1 MKQTIASR
9 IIIEKNAIQFLS
21 NPNNSRYLE
30 CFMVENTVGFAAA
43 GLNEPLH
50 RVFRQVQ
57 KMLKLGLVEQTRL
70 ETRTGR
76 AIRYY
81 RTVSQE
87 FFVPFSHKSFE
98 EVLLEINLP
107 LEREF
112 IAAIASEW
120 TRYAANN
127 QGWGTLYSR
136 GNGGRLTARA
146 PVHSNPKEP
155 LPQAPKVFSWF
166 QEWNLS
172 PEDSDALL
180 TDLSALVKRYN
191 AKNDGS
197 QAPFLVRVGMSP
209 VSR

>member
-1 MKQTIASR
+1 M
-9 IIIEKNAIQFLS
+9 L
-21 NPNNSRYLE
+21 
-30 CFMVENTVGFAAA
+30 ENTIGFAAA
-43 GLNEPLH
+43 GLNESLH

-57 KMLKLGLVEQTRL
+57 KMLKLGLIEQTRF

-76 AIRYY
+76 AIRFYQ
-81 RTVSQE
+81 TVSQV

-136 GNGGRLTARA
+136 TEAGRLTARA
-146 PVHSNPKEP
+146 PVYSNPKTP
-155 LPQAPKVFSWF
+155 LNQAPKVLSWF

-180 TDLSALVKRYN
+180 TDLSALVERYN
-191 AKNDGS
+191 AKNDSS
-197 QAPFLVRVGMSP
+197 QTPYLVRVGMSP
-209 VSR
+209 LFR

>member
-1 MKQTIASR
+1 MKQELASR
-9 IIIEKNAIQFLS
+9 IVTEKNAIQFLS
-21 NPNNSRYLE
+21 NPNNHRYLE
-30 CFMVENTVGFAAA
+30 CFMVQNTVGLAATA
-43 GLNEPLH
+43 LNEPLH

-57 KMLKLGLVEQTRL
+57 KMLKLGLVVQTRL

-107 LEREF
+107 LEHEF

-127 QGWGTLYSR
+127 QGWGTMYSR
-136 GNGGRLTARA
+136 TEAGRLTAQA
-146 PVHSNPKEP
+146 PIHSNPKT
-155 LPQAPKVFSWF
+155 LLNQAPKVFSWF
-166 QEWNLS
+166 QKWNLS
-172 PEDSDALL
+172 PEDADALL

-191 AKNDGS
+191 SKSDSS
-197 QAPFLVRVGMSP
+197 QAAFLVRVGMSP

>member
-1 MKQTIASR
+1 M
-9 IIIEKNAIQFLS
+9 IEKNAITFLS
-21 NPNNSRYLE
+21 NPNNSKYLE
-30 CFMVENTVGFAAA
+30 CFMDQNTVGLAAVL
-43 GLNEPLH
+43 LNEPLH
-50 RVFRQVQ
+50 CVFRQVQ
-57 KMLKLGLVEQTRL
+57 KMLKLGLIEQTQVQ
-70 ETRTGR
+70 TRVGR

-81 RTVSQE
+81 RTVSQA

-98 EVLLEINLP
+98 EVLLEINMP
-107 LEREF
+107 LERQF

-127 QGWGTLYSR
+127 QGWGTMYSR
-136 GNGGRLTARA
+136 SEAGRLTARA
-146 PVHSNPKEP
+146 PVNHNPKTP
-155 LPQAPKVFSWF
+155 VPQAPKVFSWF

-172 PEDSDALL
+172 PEDAENLL

-191 AKNDGS
+191 AKNDKS

>member
-1 MKQTIASR
+1 MKQSTVSR
-9 IIIEKNAIQFLS
+9 LVIEKNAITFLS

-30 CFMVENTVGFAAA
+30 CFMDQNTVGLAAVL
-43 GLNEPLH
+43 LNEPLQ

-57 KMLKLGLVEQTRL
+57 KMLKLGLIEQTQL
-70 ETRTGR
+70 ETRVGR

-81 RTVSQE
+81 RTVSQA

-98 EVLLEINLP
+98 EVLLEINMP

-112 IAAIASEW
+112 IAAIASQW

-127 QGWGTLYSR
+127 QGWGTMYSR
-136 GNGGRLTARA
+136 SELGRLSARA
-146 PVHSNPKEP
+146 PVHHDPKTP
-155 LPQAPKVFSWF
+155 LAPAPKVFSWF

-172 PEDSDALL
+172 VEDADALL
-180 TDLSALVKRYN
+180 TDLSVLVKRYS
-191 AKNDGS
+191 AKNDKS

>member
-1 MKQTIASR
+1 MKQVMASR
-9 IIIEKNAIQFLS
+9 LVTEKNAIEFLS
-21 NPNNSRYLE
+21 KPNNSKYLE
-30 CFMVENTVGFAAA
+30 AFMLENTIGLAAA

-50 RVFRQVQ
+50 RVFRQMQ
-57 KMLKLGLVEQTRL
+57 KMLKLGLIEQTRF

-81 RTVSQE
+81 QTVSQA

-127 QGWGTLYSR
+127 RGWGTLYSR
-136 GNGGRLTARA
+136 AEAGRLTARA
-146 PVHSNPKEP
+146 PVHSNPKEL

-166 QEWNLS
+166 QEWNLN
-172 PEDSDALL
+172 PEDADALL
-180 TDLSALVKRYN
+180 TDLSALIKRYN
-191 AKNDGS
+191 AKNDNS